1 MRPLPLLAAALL
13 TFAGPAFAAA
23 TVDKVVVHGLDN
35 ELMRQNVE
43 LALSI
48 NNESGKRLGESRLE
62 YLLREAQAEAREAL
76 EPFGYYSSEISVDA
90 PRPGG
95 DNEHLTVTLTIR
107 LGDPVRVRQSNLKI
121 EGEGNDDQY
130 LQTDLG
136 AFRPQIGEVLDHTTY
151 EASRN
156 LITRRLAERGYLDAD
171 TTQRLVEVTRA
182 EYAADIFLT
191 WASGIR
197 YDMGPVTFH
206 QEQFVPGLLDKLV
219 SWEQGSYFHQG
230 KLDRLRQSL
239 VALDYFSAIDITPDP
254 ERAEGREVPIDVEL
268 TLAPRSIYT
277 VGLSYGTESGAGVR
291 LGLERRYINSRGHK
305 LLFDL
310 NYAETRKTLS
320 TIYRVPAF
328 KWLDGWY
335 TAALQANDEQTD
347 YIDINN
353 AKLILSRSGQ
363 INEQWNVVASLNA
376 LRERWR
382 YGNGNDTTAYLTD
395 YQYATLVYP
404 EVRGEYVGVDDRL
417 FPRSGVSGNLSL
429 RGGVEGAG
437 SDTSF
442 GQVHLNARWFLSP
455 TTDSRLLLR
464 GEMGHTFTNELVGMP
479 PSLRFFAG
487 GDRSIRGYAWR
498 EVGPRILDDFAV
510 GAKNVV
516 TASVEYEHYLKG
528 GPWGAAVFVD
538 TGSAFDSKPD
548 LHTGIGIGARWRSPV
563 GPMRIDVAHG
573 LNDPDSSFQ
582 IYLNI
587 GADL

>member
-62 YLLREAQAEAREAL
+62 FLLREAQAEAREAL
-76 EPFGYYSSEISVDA
+76 EPFGYYSPEISVDA
-90 PRPGG
+90 PRNGG
-95 DNEHLTVTLTIR
+95 DNDHLTVTLTIR

-197 YDMGPVTFH
+197 YNMGPVTFH

-335 TAALQANDEQTD
+335 TGALQANDEQTD

-363 INEQWNVVASLNA
+363 INEQWNVVASANA

-382 YGNGNDTTAYLTD
+382 YGNASTEFLTD

-417 FPRSGVSGNLSL
+417 FPRRGVSGNLSL

-437 SDTSF
+437 SDASF
-442 GQVHLNARWFLSP
+442 GQAHLNARWFLSP
-455 TTDSRLLLR
+455 TDSSRLLLR
-464 GEMGHTFTNELVGMP
+464 GELGHTFTDELVGMP

-498 EVGPRILDDFAV
+498 EVGPRILDDYAV
-510 GAKNVV
+510 GAKNVM
-516 TASVEYEHYLKG
+516 TASVEYEHYLNG

-563 GPMRIDVAHG
+563 GPVRIDVAHG

>member
-1 MRPLPLLAAALL
+1 MRPTHLLAAALL

-62 YLLREAQAEAREAL
+62 FLLREAQAEAREAL
-76 EPFGYYSSEISVDA
+76 EPFGYYSPEISVDA
-90 PRPGG
+90 PRNGG
-95 DNEHLTVTLTIR
+95 DNDHLTVTLTIR

-197 YDMGPVTFH
+197 YNMGPVTFH

-277 VGLSYGTESGAGVR
+277 VGLSYGTDSGAGVR

-335 TAALQANDEQTD
+335 TGALQANDEQTD

-363 INEQWNVVASLNA
+363 INEKWNVVASVNA

-382 YGNGNDTTAYLTD
+382 YGNASTEFLTD

-417 FPRSGVSGNLSL
+417 FPRRGVSGNLSL

-437 SDTSF
+437 SDASF
-442 GQVHLNARWFLSP
+442 GQAHLNARWFLSP
-455 TTDSRLLLR
+455 TDSSRLLLR
-464 GEMGHTFTNELVGMP
+464 GELGHTFTDELVGMP

-498 EVGPRILDDFAV
+498 EVGPRILDDYAV
-510 GAKNVV
+510 GAKNVM
-516 TASVEYEHYLKG
+516 TASVEYEHYLNG

-563 GPMRIDVAHG
+563 GPVRIDVAHG

>member
-62 YLLREAQAEAREAL
+62 FLLREAQAEAREAL
-76 EPFGYYSSEISVDA
+76 EPFGYYSPEISVDA
-90 PRPGG
+90 PRNGG
-95 DNEHLTVTLTIR
+95 DNDHLTVTLTIR

-191 WASGIR
+191 WSSGIR
-197 YDMGPVTFH
+197 YNMGPVTFH

-277 VGLSYGTESGAGVR
+277 VGLSYGTDSGAGVR

-335 TAALQANDEQTD
+335 TGALQANDEQTD

-363 INEQWNVVASLNA
+363 INEQWNVVASANA

-382 YGNGNDTTAYLTD
+382 YGNASTEFLTD

-417 FPRSGVSGNLSL
+417 FPRRGVSGNLSL

-437 SDTSF
+437 SDASF
-442 GQVHLNARWFLSP
+442 GQAHLNARWFLSP
-455 TTDSRLLLR
+455 TDSSRLLLR
-464 GEMGHTFTNELVGMP
+464 GELGHTFTDELVGMP

-498 EVGPRILDDFAV
+498 EVGPRILDDYAV
-510 GAKNVV
+510 GAKNVM
-516 TASVEYEHYLKG
+516 TASVEYEHYLNG

-563 GPMRIDVAHG
+563 GPVRIDVAHG

>member
-1 MRPLPLLAAALL
+1 MRPTHLLAAALL

-62 YLLREAQAEAREAL
+62 FLLREAQAEAREAL
-76 EPFGYYSSEISVDA
+76 EPFGYYSPEISVDA
-90 PRPGG
+90 PRNGG
-95 DNEHLTVTLTIR
+95 DNDHLTVTLTIR

-230 KLDRLRQSL
+230 KLDCLRQSL

-335 TAALQANDEQTD
+335 TGALQANDEQTD

-363 INEQWNVVASLNA
+363 INEQWNVVASANA

-382 YGNGNDTTAYLTD
+382 YGNASTEFLTD

-417 FPRSGVSGNLSL
+417 FPRRGVSGNLSL

-437 SDTSF
+437 SDASF
-442 GQVHLNARWFLSP
+442 GQAHLNARWFLSP
-455 TTDSRLLLR
+455 TDSSRLLLR
-464 GEMGHTFTNELVGMP
+464 GELGHTFTDELVGMP

-498 EVGPRILDDFAV
+498 EVGPRILDDYAV
-510 GAKNVV
+510 GAKNVM
-516 TASVEYEHYLKG
+516 TASVEYEHYLNG

-563 GPMRIDVAHG
+563 GPVRIDVAHG

>member
-1 MRPLPLLAAALL
+1 MRPTHLLAAALL

-62 YLLREAQAEAREAL
+62 FLLREAQAEAREAL
-76 EPFGYYSSEISVDA
+76 EPFGYYSPEISVDA
-90 PRPGG
+90 PRNGG
-95 DNEHLTVTLTIR
+95 DNDHLTVTLTIR

-130 LQTDLG
+130 LKTDLG

-197 YDMGPVTFH
+197 YNMGPVTFH

-277 VGLSYGTESGAGVR
+277 VGLSYGTDSGAGVR

-335 TAALQANDEQTD
+335 TGALQANDEQTD

-363 INEQWNVVASLNA
+363 INEQWNVVASANA

-382 YGNGNDTTAYLTD
+382 YGNASTEFLTD

-417 FPRSGVSGNLSL
+417 FPRRGVSGNLSL

-437 SDTSF
+437 SDASF
-442 GQVHLNARWFLSP
+442 GQAHLNARWFLSP
-455 TTDSRLLLR
+455 TDSSRLLLR
-464 GEMGHTFTNELVGMP
+464 GELGHTFTDELVGMP

-498 EVGPRILDDFAV
+498 EVGPRILDDYAV

-516 TASVEYEHYLKG
+516 TASVEYEHYLNG

-563 GPMRIDVAHG
+563 GPVRIDVAHG

>member
-1 MRPLPLLAAALL
+1 MRPTHLLAAALL

-62 YLLREAQAEAREAL
+62 FLLNEAQAEAREAL
-76 EPFGYYSSEISVDA
+76 EPFGYYSPEISVDA
-90 PRPGG
+90 PRNGG
-95 DNEHLTVTLTIR
+95 DNDHLTVTLTIR

-197 YDMGPVTFH
+197 YNMGPVTFH

-277 VGLSYGTESGAGVR
+277 VGLSYGTDSGAGVR

-335 TAALQANDEQTD
+335 TGALQANDEQTD

-363 INEQWNVVASLNA
+363 INEQWNVVASANA

-382 YGNGNDTTAYLTD
+382 YGNASTEFLTD

-417 FPRSGVSGNLSL
+417 FPRRGVSGNLSL

-437 SDTSF
+437 SDASF
-442 GQVHLNARWFLSP
+442 GQAHLNARWFLSP
-455 TTDSRLLLR
+455 TDSSRLLLR
-464 GEMGHTFTNELVGMP
+464 GELGHTFTDELVGMP

-498 EVGPRILDDFAV
+498 EVGPRILDDYAV
-510 GAKNVV
+510 GAKNVM
-516 TASVEYEHYLKG
+516 TASVEYEHYLNG

-563 GPMRIDVAHG
+563 GPVRIDVAHG

>member
-62 YLLREAQAEAREAL
+62 FLLREAQAEAREAL
-76 EPFGYYSSEISVDA
+76 EPFGYYSPEISVDA
-90 PRPGG
+90 PRNGG
-95 DNEHLTVTLTIR
+95 DNDHLTVTLTIR

-197 YDMGPVTFH
+197 YNMGPVTFH

-239 VALDYFSAIDITPDP
+239 VALDYFSPIDITPDP

-277 VGLSYGTESGAGVR
+277 VGLSYGTDSGAGVR

-335 TAALQANDEQTD
+335 TGALQANDEQTD

-363 INEQWNVVASLNA
+363 INEQWNVVASANA

-382 YGNGNDTTAYLTD
+382 YGNASTEFLTD

-417 FPRSGVSGNLSL
+417 FPRRGVSGNLSL

-437 SDTSF
+437 SDASF
-442 GQVHLNARWFLSP
+442 GQAHLNARWFLSP
-455 TTDSRLLLR
+455 TDSSRLLLR
-464 GEMGHTFTNELVGMP
+464 GELGHTFTDELVGMP
-479 PSLRFFAG
+479 PSLRFIAG

-498 EVGPRILDDFAV
+498 EVGPRILDDYAV
-510 GAKNVV
+510 GAKNVM
-516 TASVEYEHYLKG
+516 TASVEYEHYLNG

-563 GPMRIDVAHG
+563 GPVRIDVAHG

>member
-1 MRPLPLLAAALL
+1 MRPTHLLAAALL

-23 TVDKVVVHGLDN
+23 TVDKVVVHGLNN

-62 YLLREAQAEAREAL
+62 YLLGEAQAEAREAL
-76 EPFGYYSSEISVDA
+76 EPFGYYSPEITVDA
-90 PRPGG
+90 PRNGG
-95 DNEHLTVTLTIR
+95 DNERLTVTLTIR
-107 LGDPVRVRQSNLKI
+107 LGEPVRVRQSNLEI
-121 EGEGNDDQY
+121 EGEGDDDTY
-130 LQTDLG
+130 LQEDLG
-136 AFRPQIGEVLDHTTY
+136 AFRPRIGEVLDHTTY

-197 YDMGPVTFH
+197 YNMGPVTFH

-277 VGLSYGTESGAGVR
+277 VGLSYGTDSGAGVR

-335 TAALQANDEQTD
+335 TGALQANDEQTD

-363 INEQWNVVASLNA
+363 INEQWNVVASANA

-382 YGNGNDTTAYLTD
+382 YGNASTEFLTD

-404 EVRGEYVGVDDRL
+404 EVRGEHVGVDDRL
-417 FPRSGVSGNLSL
+417 FPRRGVSGNLSL

-437 SDTSF
+437 SDASF
-442 GQVHLNARWFLSP
+442 GQAHLNARWFLSP
-455 TTDSRLLLR
+455 TDSSRLLLR
-464 GEMGHTFTNELVGMP
+464 GELGHTFTDELVGMP

-498 EVGPRILDDFAV
+498 EVGPRILDDYAV
-510 GAKNVV
+510 GAKNVM
-516 TASVEYEHYLKG
+516 TASVEYEHYLNG

-563 GPMRIDVAHG
+563 GPVRIDVAHG